1 MLMNNEAGTPLS
13 DHVPDD
19 EAQVPVVEHE
29 KVIQV
34 AAHFPGRDEARRQ

>member
-1 MLMNNEAGTPLS
+1 MLINNEAGTPLS
-13 DHVPDD
+13 DD